1 MKGDMPKRAALL
13 YQHLERISRSALE
26 KHQRIIRR
34 LIRGRHGIYAL
45 YHRDKLYYVGLA
57 SNLNRRLENHLAD
70 RHRQS
75 WDRFSVYLTISDN
88 HMKELESLLLR
99 IVMPAGNY
107 RNGRFLESEDLLPK
121 LEDEIRTCQ
130 KRELDAFLG
139 RASTATP
146 KRRSSAAAT
155 KGRRPILS
163 AYVTG
168 GMRIKGRYKNRT
180 IRAWVRRDG
189 SISFNGQVFSSPS
202 MAAASACGHTRCNG
216 WQFWTYERAPGDW
229 VRLTELRR

>member
-1 MKGDMPKRAALL
+1 MPKRTALL
-13 YQHLERISRSALE
+13 CQHLERISRSALE

-75 WDRFSVYLTISDN
+75 WDRFSVYLTISDD

-107 RNGRFLESEDLLPK
+107 RNGRFLESENLLPK
-121 LEDEIRTCQ
+121 LENEIRTCQ
-130 KRELDAFLG
+130 KRELDALLG
-139 RASTATP
+139 RAVAATP
-146 KRRSSAAAT
+146 KRRSPVSAT
-155 KGRRPILS
+155 RSRRPVLS
-163 AYVTG
+163 AYVTC
-168 GMRIKGRYKNRT
+168 GMRIKGRHKNRT
-180 IRAWVRRDG
+180 KRAWVRRDG
-189 SISFNGQVFSSPS
+189 SISFDGQVFNSPS
-202 MAAASACGHTRCNG
+202 MAAASACGRTRCNG
-216 WQFWTYERAPGDW
+216 WQFWTYERTPGNW
-229 VRLTELRR
+229 VPLSELRR